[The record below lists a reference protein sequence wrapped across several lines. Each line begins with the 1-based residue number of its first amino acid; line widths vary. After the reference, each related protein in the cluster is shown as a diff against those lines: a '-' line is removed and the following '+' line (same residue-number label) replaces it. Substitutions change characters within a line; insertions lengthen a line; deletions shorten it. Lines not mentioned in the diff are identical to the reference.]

1 MIEANM
7 QKKID
12 YLGSPSDAIPATEEQ
27 IQFAREHISNSYGC
41 FMKEYGVGHYF
52 NRGWQF
58 CDPEEFRPLAALI
71 FKADPD
77 FSHNDCHIVG
87 FSAFGDLIVWSEQHW
102 IVNIHLLEY
111 MIKCNRLYKSVSN
124 IPLPAPKR
132 PTVLVTAETVTRSL
146 IPSEPDVGE
155 FWDRD
160 GREMFAR
167 CVKAHGPLE
176 AGECFGFVPSLGM
189 TGYNS
194 KYRYV
199 EHVQRLKALEH
210 FCLIA
215 QMKDFHLVRHNM
227 GQKEQMRVIG

>member
-1 MIEANM
+1 MLHEDFDYKI
-7 QKKID
+7 KKI
-12 YLGSPSDAIPATEEQ
+12 GEPQGCSPLTVEQSDFFSEHFPPSYT
-27 IQFAREHISNSYGC
+27 QFVQKFGL
-41 FMKEYGVGHYF
+41 GHYF

-58 CDPEEFRPLAALI
+58 CDPQAFRPLLALI

-77 FSHNDCHIVG
+77 FNHNDCHLAG
-87 FSAFGDLIVWSEQHW
+87 FSAFGMLSVWSEQHW
-102 IVNIHLLEY
+102 CVDIDLLKYEVN
-111 MIKCNRLYKSVSN
+111 CSRLAPHIFNYTP
-124 IPLPAPKR
+124 PLPAGRR
-132 PTVLVTAETVTRSL
+132 PVTANNMVSGL
-146 IPSEPDVGE
+146 LPSEPDEVE

-199 EHVQRLKALEH
+199 EYVQRLKALEH
-210 FCLIA
+210 FCLIS

-227 GQKEQMRVIG
+227 GKVEQIRVIG